1 MWQLFTG
8 YEYFSMNLN
17 IIGSPHEGGRPHR
30 EIHLP
35 TKYKYSHLLE
45 RKRHWREKDL
55 NHIADYTC
63 GDGEVGNSINPFY
76 LHVIYV

>member
-1 MWQLFTG
+1 
-8 YEYFSMNLN
+8 MNLN